1 MDTLHCMNKYEE
13 LRDIQERVLDESDF
27 YRITDETTGA
37 TARGIGNNG
46 CLKIAAELGLT
57 DATREEK
64 CVEHDKYVRYEF
76 TVEIL
81 DKEGRRIADD
91 VGSCD
96 TAEKL
101 DWSMHNIRALARTR
115 AWQRGIR
122 RAAKVLDRLATDT
135 GPTERVAPATA
146 SAPPTPAPQ
155 PSGPTCECEL
165 EAMKEPVRKG
175 NEYMCDT
182 CGRPVPKVKRIQL
195 LSIAQ

>member
-1 MDTLHCMNKYEE
+1 MDTLLYMNKYEE

-27 YRITDETTGA
+27 YTITDETTGA

-46 CLKIAAELGLT
+46 CLKIAAELNLT

-64 CVEHDKYVRYEF
+64 CIEHDKYVRYEF

-81 DKEGRRIADD
+81 DGEGHRIADD

-101 DWSMHNIRALARTR
+101 DWSLHNIRALARTR

-135 GPTERVAPATA
+135 GPTERVSPTTT

-175 NEYMCDT
+175 NEYMCGT
-182 CGRPVPKVKRIQL
+182 CSRPVPKVKRIQL